1 LKNNIIF
8 NKSKHLNIK
17 GLLYS
22 LETPK
27 VMGILNITDD
37 SFYDGGKYNKI
48 DNWLRRADEM
58 IIEGADF
65 IDIGAQS
72 SRPGAKELG
81 FDEELKVLL
90 PAVKSIR
97 QNFPSAILSVDTWQS
112 KVAEKIIDEG
122 VDIINDISGGTFDNN
137 MFNVVVKYQ
146 VPYII
151 MHTQGKPIVMQN
163 NINYNDIVQ
172 DIIFFLSAQI
182 NKLNKL
188 GLSDIIIDPGFGFA
202 KTLEQNYQ
210 ILNSL
215 EHFLFLEA
223 PILVGISRKS
233 MIYKVLDTS
242 AEKALAGT
250 IALNTIALQKGADI
264 LRVHDVKEAKDSV
277 NLFLKLKS
285 VIK

>member
-1 LKNNIIF
+1 
-8 NKSKHLNIK
+8 
-17 GLLYS
+17 
-22 LETPK
+22 
-27 VMGILNITDD
+27 MGIINVTDD

>member
-1 LKNNIIF
+1 
-8 NKSKHLNIK
+8 
-17 GLLYS
+17 
-22 LETPK
+22 
-27 VMGILNITDD
+27 MGILNITDD

>member
-1 LKNNIIF
+1 MKNNIIF

>member
-27 VMGILNITDD
+27 VMGILNIIDD

-65 IDIGAQS
+65 IVIGAQS